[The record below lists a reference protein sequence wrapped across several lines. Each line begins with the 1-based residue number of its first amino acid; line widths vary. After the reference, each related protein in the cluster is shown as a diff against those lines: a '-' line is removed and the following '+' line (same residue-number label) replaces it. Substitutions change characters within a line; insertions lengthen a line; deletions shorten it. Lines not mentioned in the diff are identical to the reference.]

1 MTVTPPPLSSTGATS
16 AGGLTNPVID
26 GFGSEPTGSGGA
38 GISDVGAATSSWR
51 EFWRRYRKN
60 KMAVIA
66 LVLLIVLIILAVF
79 AGQIAPYR
87 FDERPLT
94 KTTPPSWDHLFGTDQ
109 IGRDIFSRV
118 IYGARI
124 SLRIGILATI
134 ISVVIGVVAG
144 AVSGFFG
151 GWVDTL
157 ISRFVDVFLSIP
169 YIVLAVSIA
178 AVMGRSENTVIIVL
192 GFTGW
197 LAIQRVVRSSFL
209 QLKELEFVEAATAL
223 GYGRWRIMFRH
234 ILPNALQPVIVYSA
248 IAVGGAILSEAAL
261 SFLGA
266 GPVDPT
272 PAWGLMVF
280 TAKGRLKPAPYELL
294 FPAVAIVITVLVFLL
309 IGDGLRDALDPKM
322 KNRS

>member
-1 MTVTPPPLSSTGATS
+1 MTVTPPPLPGPGP
-16 AGGLTNPVID
+16 AGLLVTD
-26 GFGSEPTGSGGA
+26 GPGSMPGGGA
-38 GISDVGAATSSWR
+38 GIADVGAATSSWR
-51 EFWRRYRKN
+51 EFWSRYRKN
-60 KMAVIA
+60 KMAVAA
-66 LVLLIVLIILAVF
+66 LGLLIVLMILAVF
-79 AGQIAPYR
+79 ADQIAPYR
-87 FDERPLT
+87 FDERPLS

-109 IGRDIFSRV
+109 IGRDILSRV

-124 SLRIGILATI
+124 SLRIGIVATFM
-134 ISVVIGVVAG
+134 SVVIGVVAG

-151 GWVDTL
+151 GLVDTL
-157 ISRFVDVFLSIP
+157 ISRLVDVFLSIP

-178 AVMGRSENTVIIVL
+178 AVLGRSENTVIIVL
-192 GFTGW
+192 GLTGW
-197 LAIQRVVRSSFL
+197 LSIQRVVRSSFL

-223 GYGRWRIMFRH
+223 GYSRGRIMFRH

-248 IAVGGAILSEAAL
+248 IAVGSAILAEAAL

-266 GPVDPT
+266 GPTDPT
-272 PAWGLMVF
+272 PAWGLMVS

-294 FPAVAIVITVLVFLL
+294 FPAGAIVITVLAFML

>member
-1 MTVTPPPLSSTGATS
+1 MTVTPPPLPSPGGAAA
-16 AGGLTNPVID
+16 AGGIVTD
-26 GFGSEPTGSGGA
+26 GPGLVPGGGA
-38 GISDVGAATSSWR
+38 GIADVGAATSSWR
-51 EFWRRYRKN
+51 EFWARYRKN
-60 KMAVIA
+60 KMAVAA
-66 LVLLIVLIILAVF
+66 LVLLIVLMILAVF
-79 AGQIAPYR
+79 ADQIAPYR
-87 FDERPLT
+87 FDERPLS

-109 IGRDIFSRV
+109 IGRDILSRV

-124 SLRIGILATI
+124 SLRIGIVATLM
-134 ISVVIGVVAG
+134 SVVIGVVAG

-151 GWVDTL
+151 GLVDTL
-157 ISRFVDVFLSIP
+157 ISRLVDVFLSIP

-178 AVMGRSENTVIIVL
+178 AVLGRSENTVIIVL
-192 GFTGW
+192 GLTGW
-197 LAIQRVVRSSFL
+197 LSIQRVVRSSFL

-248 IAVGGAILSEAAL
+248 IAVGSAILAEAAL

-266 GPVDPT
+266 GPTDPT
-272 PAWGLMVF
+272 PAWGLMVS

-294 FPAVAIVITVLVFLL
+294 FPAGAIVITVLAFML